1 MDHPER
7 GAAMDLETFITAVFC
22 LVDDFVRDLCRGRR
36 LRQRG
41 PAPILADSEVLTVE
55 ITGEFLGL
63 DTDRGLHAY
72 FQHHFGHLFPGLRT
86 IHRTTFL
93 RQAANLWAVKQA
105 LWQHLATGTRHDAA
119 IVLID
124 SLPVPVCRFARAH
137 RCRSFRGLAAFGYDP
152 LAHQTYYGLRLHL
165 RVTWPGVITAAV
177 LAPANDA
184 DRAVAPQL
192 LAGPTGWALGDGGYW
207 SPSLRAELAPAGLNL
222 IAPPRTK
229 PGAVRWPAW
238 LVQMR
243 RRIETVL
250 SQLVERYHA
259 KRVRGRDEWHL
270 IARWRRKLASHTV
283 AVLLCQRAGVAALA
297 FRHILKP

>member
-1 MDHPER
+1 M
-7 GAAMDLETFITAVFC
+7 M
-22 LVDDFVRDLCRGRR
+22 RR
-36 LRQRG
+36 PPRSTLFPYTTLFR
-41 PAPILADSEVLTVE
+41 S
-55 ITGEFLGL
+55 EFLGL
-63 DTDRGLHAY
+63 APDRALHAY
-72 FQHHFGHLFPGLRT
+72 FRRHFGHLFPGLRT
-86 IHRTTFL
+86 VHRTTFL

-105 LWQHLATGTRHDAA
+105 LWQHLAAGIRHDAA

-177 LAPANDA
+177 LAPANEA

-192 LAGPTGWALGDGGYW
+192 LAGLAGWALGDGGYS
-207 SPSLRAELAPAGLNL
+207 SPSLRPDLAPAGLEL
-222 IAPPRTK
+222 IAPPPRTK
-229 PGAVRWPAW
+229 AGAVRWPAR

-250 SQLVERYHA
+250 SQLAERYHA
-259 KRVRGRDEWHL
+259 KRIRARDEWHL
-270 IARWRRKLASHTV
+270 LARWLRKLASHTV
-283 AVLLCQRAGVAALA
+283 AVLLCQHLGLPPLA
-297 FRHILKP
+297 FTQLQIGRAS

>member
-1 MDHPER
+1 
-7 GAAMDLETFITAVFC
+7 MDLETFIIAVFC
-22 LVDDFVRDLCRGRR
+22 LVDDFVRDLCHGRR

-63 DTDRGLHAY
+63 DTDQALHAY
-72 FQHHFGHLFPGLRT
+72 FRRHFGHLFPGLRT
-86 IHRTTFL
+86 VHRTTFL
-93 RQAANLWAVKQA
+93 RQAANLWAVKHA
-105 LWQHLATGTRHDAA
+105 LWQHLTTGTRHDAA
-119 IVLID
+119 LVLID

-192 LAGPTGWALGDGGYW
+192 LAGLTGWALGDGGYW

-238 LVQMR
+238 LVQKR

-259 KRVRGRDEWHL
+259 KRVRARDEWHL
-270 IARWRRKLASHTV
+270 IARWLRKLASHTV